1 MSLWDPVCQVPI
13 EESEGDTFIITVELE
28 YQCSLCVLS
37 DSINSLIVIIQVL
50 EILNSLF

>member
-13 EESEGDTFIITVELE
+13 EESEGDIFILTVESE
-28 YQCSLCVLS
+28 YKCSLCTRS

-50 EILNSLF
+50 AI